1 MSFVF
6 DRNFDAEFDA
16 ARRGEE
22 PVIGAV
28 FTRAQFDEAVANARQ
43 EGFEAGVAQGQT
55 ETLQAT
61 EASASQRQLSALEA
75 VTPALRELIDDAD
88 RHHATLEAQMV
99 GFVLEVFEQLAPDVS
114 EALATGQAERE
125 AKNAVRMALGSAV
138 LRIWFAPGAVESS
151 GAEVQHAARI
161 AGLGGRIDIKADPDL
176 GPGEVR
182 AEWDHGVMAYSFK
195 DICARILSSLGRT
208 RDEIDRSLEQDRQES
223 RT

>member
-28 FTRAQFDEAVANARQ
+28 FTRAQFDEAVANARR
-43 EGFEAGVAQGQT
+43 EGFEAGVAQGSN

-75 VTPALRELIDDAD
+75 VTPALRQLIDDAD

-114 EALATGQAERE
+114 AKLAKGQAERE
-125 AKNAVRMALGSAV
+125 AKNAVRMRSARRCCGSGSPPTRSRA
-138 LRIWFAPGAVESS
+138 RAPRCSTRRGSPGS
-151 GAEVQHAARI
+151 GAASTSSPTPISGPAR
-161 AGLGGRIDIKADPDL
+161 
-176 GPGEVR
+176 
-182 AEWDHGVMAYSFK
+182 
-195 DICARILSSLGRT
+195 CAPNGIT
-208 RDEIDRSLEQDRQES
+208 A
-223 RT
+223 